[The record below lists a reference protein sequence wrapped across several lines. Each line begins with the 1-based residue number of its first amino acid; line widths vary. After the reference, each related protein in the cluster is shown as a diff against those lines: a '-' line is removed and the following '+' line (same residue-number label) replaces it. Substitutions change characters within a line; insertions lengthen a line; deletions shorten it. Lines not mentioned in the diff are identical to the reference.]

1 MDINI
6 VFDNVFEQIDGKK
19 SLNKY
24 VVSFFDVLW
33 KQTKKAELDNEN
45 LTNELDRENFEPTV
59 IPTPYGYVFYLFF
72 KIIFYRKWPHR
83 T

>member
-24 VVSFFDVLW
+24 VANFFDVLW
-33 KQTKKAELDNEN
+33 KQTKKSELDNEN
-45 LTNELDRENFEPTV
+45 LELDSKNLEPTV
-59 IPTPYGYVFYLFF
+59 IPTPYGYVFNQLL

>member
-24 VVSFFDVLW
+24 VTNFFDILW
-33 KQTKKAELDNEN
+33 KQTKKAESDKL
-45 LTNELDRENFEPTV
+45 EPTV
-59 IPTPYGYVFYLFF
+59 MPTPYGYVFNLFF
-72 KIIFYRKWPHR
+72 
-83 T
+83 